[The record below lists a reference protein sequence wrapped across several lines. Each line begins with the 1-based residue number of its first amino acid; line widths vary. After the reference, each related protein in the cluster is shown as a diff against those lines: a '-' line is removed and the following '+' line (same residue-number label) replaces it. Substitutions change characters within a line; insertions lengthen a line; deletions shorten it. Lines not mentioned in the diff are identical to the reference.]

1 MNRLQP
7 TSQPLQT
14 DSVESRFHT
23 RDSKRNSRVVR
34 APVGQMSVTQADIQL
49 SSGTSGKMPTS
60 VDAPRLKNASSPVP
74 VISAQK
80 RMQRVQWMQRFM
92 FCTTCGPIAVR
103 SMPGY
108 VRLYSP

>member
-1 MNRLQP
+1 MLHP
-7 TSQPLQT
+7 TSHPLQT

-23 RDSKRNSRVVR
+23 RDSNRNSRVVS
-34 APVGQMSVTQADIQL
+34 APVGQTSVTHADIQL
-49 SSGTSGKMPTS
+49 SSGVPAKTATS
-60 VDAPRLKNASSPVP
+60 VEAPRLKKASSLVP

-103 SMPGY
+103 SMPG
-108 VRLYSP
+108 